1 MKKLLFFSFLFV
13 SLISVGFAQFSV
25 IETKPKNVLSLKH
38 MLNCHG
44 MVVGAESLQVID
56 DIKRAL
62 VLIDHSEQQSA
73 ILDHIVAQH
82 PLTKRF
88 YVAKV
93 SLSVEKY
100 DTIEFYWHHRWEEGR
115 NHTDYEMKWVKFF
128 DDLEGDV
135 SFLSS
140 ELARFKNEETSQDF
154 LNDYDIVWDNKM
166 RVSLIYWAYAPFLPK
181 VHFSKTFDSFEVWL
195 K

>member
-1 MKKLLFFSFLFV
+1 MKKLLVLSFLFV
-13 SLISVGFAQFSV
+13 SFISVGFAQFSV
-25 IETKPKNVLSLKH
+25 VETKPKNVPSLKH

-44 MVVGAESLQVID
+44 MVVEAESLQVID

-62 VLIDHSEQQSA
+62 LLVDHSEQQGA
-73 ILDHIVAQH
+73 MLDHIVREQ

-88 YVAKV
+88 HTAKV
-93 SLSVEKY
+93 TLSVEKY
-100 DTIEFYWHHRWEEGR
+100 DTVEFYWHHRWEDGR
-115 NHTDYEMKWVKFF
+115 NHVGYEMKWIKLF
-128 DDLEGDV
+128 DDLEGEP

-140 ELARFKNEETSQDF
+140 ELARFKNAETRQEF
-154 LNDYDIVWDNKM
+154 LNDYDIVWDKKM
-166 RVSLIYWAYAPFLPK
+166 RVSIIYWTYAPFLPK